1 MDMNREAIVRLGVDS
16 YHNNVQGNFSLR
28 DSLETL
34 RKALVDLNGGST
46 KLSYKKIR
54 DGECKGLF
62 SVVEEILQKTVV
74 SGFQD
79 DDPLFRILVDFRSEA
94 LGDDT
99 EFYIP
104 DNDTLYVVANVSRGN
119 QALRRQRIEGG
130 THLRVPTTPKGIK
143 IYEELDR
150 VLSGRVDFN
159 ELIDKVARS
168 FKQQIYADALTAFE
182 AMAGTDAVYFPTAGS
197 FNEDNLIKIINHVEA
212 ATGKKAYILGTQR
225 ALRKINLTVLQD
237 VANNSNIAEQARSD
251 VYNMG
256 YMGKFNGTD
265 CIKLNQV
272 HTPGTDTFAL
282 SDDLLY
288 IIAGDSKPIK
298 VVNEGEATMYLG
310 NPFHN
315 ADLSQEFLY
324 LDSYGVA
331 VAMSDKMGIYS
342 MS

>member
-1 MDMNREAIVRLGVDS
+1 MDRNAIVRLGVDA
-16 YHNNVQGNFSLR
+16 YHGNVQGNFSMR

-54 DGECKGLF
+54 DGECNGLF
-62 SVVEEILQKTVV
+62 SVVEEILQKTIVE
-74 SGFQD
+74 GFQD
-79 DDPLFRILVDFRSEA
+79 NDILFQTLIEFKSVA
-94 LGDDT
+94 LGDEND
-99 EFYIP
+99 FYIP
-104 DNDTLYVVANVSRGN
+104 DNDILYVVSDVSRGN
-119 QALRRQRIEGG
+119 QALRRQRIESG
-130 THLRVPTTPKGIK
+130 THVRVPTTPKGIK

-168 FKQQIYADALTAFE
+168 FKQQIYVDAMTALQ
-182 AMAGTDAVYFPTAGS
+182 AMAESDAIYFPTAGT
-197 FNEDNLIKIINHVEA
+197 FNENKLVEIINHVEA
-212 ATGKKAYILGTQR
+212 ATGKKAYIFGTQQ

-237 VANNSNIAEQARSD
+237 AANNSNIAEQARND
-251 VYNMG
+251 VYTMG

-272 HTPGTDTFAL
+272 HTPGTNAFAL
-282 SDDLLY
+282 DNDKLY

-331 VAMSDKMGIYS
+331 VAMSEKMGIYT
-342 MS
+342 MT

>member
-1 MDMNREAIVRLGVDS
+1 MDRNAIVRLGVDA
-16 YHNNVQGNFSLR
+16 YHGNVQGNFSMR

-54 DGECKGLF
+54 DGECAGLF
-62 SVVEEILQKTVV
+62 SVVEEILQKTIVE
-74 SGFQD
+74 GFQD
-79 DDPLFRILVDFRSEA
+79 NDFLFQTLIDFKSVA
-94 LGDDT
+94 LGDEND
-99 EFYIP
+99 FYIP
-104 DNDTLYVVANVSRGN
+104 DNDILYVVSDVSRGN
-119 QALRRQRIEGG
+119 QALRRQRIESG
-130 THLRVPTTPKGIK
+130 THIQVPTTLKGIK

-168 FKQQIYADALTAFE
+168 FKQQIYVDAMTAFQ
-182 AMAGTDAVYFPTAGS
+182 AMAETDSIYFPTAGS
-197 FNEDNLIKIINHVEA
+197 FNENTLVEIINHVEA
-212 ATGKKAYILGTQR
+212 ATGKKAYIFGTQQ

-237 VANNSNIAEQARSD
+237 AANNSNIAEQARND
-251 VYNMG
+251 VYTMG

-272 HTPGTDTFAL
+272 HTPGTNAFAL
-282 SDDLLY
+282 DNDKLY

-298 VVNEGEATMYLG
+298 VVNEGEATIYLG
-310 NPFHN
+310 NPYHN

-324 LDSYGVA
+324 TDSYGVA
-331 VAMSDKMGIYS
+331 VAMSEKMGIYT
-342 MS
+342 MT

>member
-1 MDMNREAIVRLGVDS
+1 MNRDAIVRLGVDA
-16 YHNNVQGNFSLR
+16 YHNNVQGNFSMR

-54 DGECKGLF
+54 DGECNGLF

-74 SGFQD
+74 EGFQD
-79 DDPLFRILVDFRSEA
+79 NDILFQTLVEFKSVA
-94 LGDDT
+94 LGDEND
-99 EFYIP
+99 FYIP
-104 DNDTLYVVANVSRGN
+104 DNDILYVVSNVSRGN
-119 QALRRQRIEGG
+119 QALRRQRIEEGR
-130 THLRVPTTPKGIK
+130 HIKVPTTPKGIK
-143 IYEELDR
+143 IYEELER

-168 FKQQIYADALTAFE
+168 FKQQIYVDIITALQG
-182 AMAGTDAVYFPTAGS
+182 MAGSDAIYFPAAGS
-197 FNEDNLIKIINHVEA
+197 FSEEALIAMINHVEA
-212 ATGKKAYILGTQR
+212 ATGKKAYIFGTQQ
-225 ALRKINLTVLQD
+225 ALRKINLTVLSD
-237 VANNSNIAEQARSD
+237 AAGNSNIAEQARND
-251 VYNMG
+251 VYTMG

-272 HTPGTDTFAL
+272 HTPGTNSFAL
-282 SDDLLY
+282 DNDKLY

-331 VAMSDKMGIYS
+331 VAASEKMGIYY
-342 MS
+342 MT